1 MESALAEV
9 SRKGLL
15 EDVTFELSPDWQG
28 GSSQSEVGVGRGR
41 GWVSGSERIKAVLLG
56 VLW

>member
-1 MESALAEV
+1 
-9 SRKGLL
+9 
-15 EDVTFELSPDWQG
+15 VTFELSPDWQG